1 MEKMYVHDMLS
12 DLLALLIGEDY
23 DGAKAICRNEM
34 DKIEE
39 ELPITEVKQ

>member
-1 MEKMYVHDMLS
+1 MEKMYVHDMLG
-12 DLLALLIGEDY
+12 DVLTLMNCEDY
-23 DGAKAICRNEM
+23 EGAKAICRNEM